1 MSKIHDDFFKGGVF
15 KELIKSLLHKSGY
28 EVYPYGYE
36 TTFSALKNKLAVED
50 ARNSPSVRRM
60 KCAPDLV
67 VFDNKRK
74 DLMFVEVKMRS
85 HLPAKI
91 RSDNI
96 EGYKEF
102 WNDCI
107 LVLVVPDENV
117 FYAQRV
123 SALQAKDYYYPS
135 KDFSKISEFFQDI
148 NESDLQRYRIMA
160 SNLLSNM
167 RNIMSNPDYSMEK

>member
-1 MSKIHDDFFKGGVF
+1 
-15 KELIKSLLHKSGY
+15 
-28 EVYPYGYE
+28 
-36 TTFSALKNKLAVED
+36 
-50 ARNSPSVRRM
+50 M

-167 RNIMSNPDYSMEK
+167 RSIMSNPDYSMEK